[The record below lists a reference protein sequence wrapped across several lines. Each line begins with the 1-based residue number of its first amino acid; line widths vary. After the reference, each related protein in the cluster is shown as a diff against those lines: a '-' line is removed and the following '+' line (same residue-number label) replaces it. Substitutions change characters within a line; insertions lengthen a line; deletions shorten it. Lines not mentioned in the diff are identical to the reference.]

1 MRKRKI
7 IVTLIAAIAALVV
20 TSSALADH
28 DLGKRD
34 RLRFEGAGAHSW
46 NMRGGDSPH
55 DQNARALRVRVGDP
69 SLGEYV
75 AAYSRASLNIA
86 SDAEAVMNL
95 SLEYRTDRH
104 LGAGAPRI
112 SVEFQNGDVA
122 YLSAFYCN
130 HPLAVTGGVWG
141 RADFTRFHNGC
152 AFYVLGETSNGGLPY
167 EADGARSAWEVYTDA
182 HPDQIVERTYFVADE
197 TGGYRIDRLS
207 LGAGVMYQA
216 RFGRGKS
223 CPTEASC

>member
-1 MRKRKI
+1 MKRL
-7 IVTLIAAIAALVV
+7 IVTIVAALVAL
-20 TSSALADH
+20 SIAGSALADH
-28 DLGKRD
+28 KLGKQD
-34 RLRFEGAGAHSW
+34 RLRWEGGGSHQW
-46 NMRGGDSPH
+46 NAYGGDSPH
-55 DQNARALRVRVGDP
+55 DGNTRSAFVHVGDP
-69 SLGEYV
+69 SAGEYV
-75 AAYSRASLNIA
+75 AAYSRRSLAIGK
-86 SDAEAVMNL
+86 DAEAVLNL

-130 HPLAVTGGVWG
+130 HPMAVTGGVWG
-141 RADFTRFHNGC
+141 RADFTRFRTNCG
-152 AFYVLGETSNGGLPY
+152 FYVLGETGNGGLPY
-167 EADGARSAWEVYTDA
+167 EADGTRSAWKVYTDA

-197 TGGYRIDRLS
+197 SGNYRIDRLS

-216 RFGRGKS
+216 RSGFGKS